1 MLCVP
6 GMRSRYYKWLVVFML
21 WFVCL
26 LNYAD
31 RQAIYSVFPL
41 LKREFHLNTLQLGY
55 LASSFMWIYALAG
68 PVGGWIADRVKRK
81 TVILTGLI
89 FWSVITVATALAT
102 SFQELVLFRALEG
115 LGEAC
120 YFPASMAML
129 SAYHGPETRSRAMS
143 WHQSSIYVGT
153 IAGGTAAGFLA
164 DRYGWRSSF
173 YLFGIAGVLLGI
185 LLIACLKEPAE
196 SPAHA
201 LPNERNIPL
210 RETGRYLFGKPM
222 PLILMVVFIGA
233 NFVNV
238 VFLTWL
244 PYYLNTTFHMTMGR
258 AGWNATAYLQ
268 AGSVVGVLTGGML
281 ADRWVRKHA
290 GGRMLVQAFGL
301 LIGTPFLAL
310 TGMARA
316 IPVLLIAVGGFGL
329 CRGFYDANLS
339 AALHDVVPVRLR
351 ATAVGVL
358 NSLGWL
364 GAGVGPIALAWA
376 SVRYGMG
383 VCLSATAGVYLLV
396 AGLLFYGVRRFMPR
410 IPAGQ
415 EPTVVRAL
423 SD

>member
-1 MLCVP
+1 
-6 GMRSRYYKWLVVFML
+6 ML

-41 LKREFHLNTLQLGY
+41 LKREFGLSNLQLGY
-55 LASSFMWIYALAG
+55 LASSFMWVYALAG
-68 PVGGWIADRVKRK
+68 PLGGWVADRVKRK
-81 TVILTGLI
+81 TVILSGLI
-89 FWSVITVATALAT
+89 FWSAITVATALST
-102 SFQELVLFRALEG
+102 NFQELVIFRALEG

-120 YFPASMAML
+120 YFPASMAIL

-153 IAGGTAAGFLA
+153 IAGGTLAGFLA

-185 LLIACLKEPAE
+185 LLIFCLKEPAE
-196 SPAHA
+196 SPAHV
-201 LPNERNIPL
+201 PPRERNVSL
-210 RETGRYLFGKPM
+210 GETARSLFGKPM
-222 PLILMVVFIGA
+222 PLILMIVFIGA

-244 PYYLNTTFHMTMGR
+244 PYYLNTTFHMSMSR

-268 AGSVVGVLTGGML
+268 VGSVVGVLTGGIL
-281 ADRWVRKHA
+281 ADRLVRKHV

-301 LIGTPFLAL
+301 LLGTPFLAL
-310 TGMARA
+310 TGMTRY
-316 IPVLLIAVGGFGL
+316 IPTLLIAVSGFGL
-329 CRGFYDANLS
+329 CRGLYDANLS

-351 ATAVGVL
+351 ATSVGVL

-376 SVRYGMG
+376 STRYGMS
-383 VCLSATAGVYLLV
+383 VCLSATALIYLSV
-396 AGLLFYGVRRFMPR
+396 AGLLFYGVKRFMRAPSR
-410 IPAGQ
+410 VGPAPIV
-415 EPTVVRAL
+415 EPIA
-423 SD
+423 

>member
-1 MLCVP
+1 
-6 GMRSRYYKWLVVFML
+6 ML

-41 LKREFHLNTLQLGY
+41 LKGEFGLSNLQLGY
-55 LASSFMWIYALAG
+55 LASSFMWVYALAG
-68 PVGGWIADRVKRK
+68 PLGGWVADRVKRK
-81 TVILTGLI
+81 TVILSGLI
-89 FWSVITVATALAT
+89 FWSAITVATALST
-102 SFQELVLFRALEG
+102 NFQELVVFRALEG

-120 YFPASMAML
+120 YFPASMAIL

-153 IAGGTAAGFLA
+153 IAGGTLAGFLA
-164 DRYGWRSSF
+164 DRYGWRASF

-185 LLIACLKEPAE
+185 LLIFCLKEPAE
-196 SPAHA
+196 SPAHV
-201 LPNERNIPL
+201 LPRERNISL
-210 RETGRYLFGKPM
+210 GKTASSLFGKPM
-222 PLILMVVFIGA
+222 PLILMIVFIGA

-244 PYYLNTTFHMTMGR
+244 PYYLNTTFHMSMSR

-268 AGSVVGVLTGGML
+268 VGSVVGVLTGGIL
-281 ADRWVRKHA
+281 ADRLVRKHA

-310 TGMARA
+310 TGMTRY
-316 IPVLLIAVGGFGL
+316 IPTLLIAVSGFGL
-329 CRGFYDANLS
+329 CRGLYDANLS
-339 AALHDVVPVRLR
+339 AALHDVVPVPLR
-351 ATAVGVL
+351 ATSVGVL

-376 SVRYGMG
+376 STRYGMS
-383 VCLSATAGVYLLV
+383 VCLSATALVYLSV
-396 AGLLFYGVRRFMPR
+396 AGLLFYGVKRFMRAPSR
-410 IPAGQ
+410 VEPAPIV
-415 EPTVVRAL
+415 EPIA
-423 SD
+423 